1 MPLRIKDWN
10 KFQHFKDRKPPWIK
24 LYRDILDDPD
34 WHELDGDTAK
44 MLVSIWLIA
53 SEDETQQGY
62 LPDTR
67 RLAFRLRISESKLK
81 QSLTKLSHWLYQDDI
96 KVISDCY
103 QVDIPETETET
114 EKERERETKKEK
126 ETDSATAL
134 LANFGITGQLSKDFV
149 KNRKSKN
156 APITETALNRMK
168 TQADKAGLLMSE
180 AVEVCIERNWQGFNA
195 EWYGEKPKQTQKQLI
210 TEADINRSA
219 RPGETRDQVFKRL
232 QAAMDR

>member
-1 MPLRIKDWN
+1 MALRIKDWN

-67 RLAFRLRISESKLK
+67 RLAFRLRITETKLK

-96 KVISDCY
+96 NVISDCY

-114 EKERERETKKEK
+114 EKERETKKEK
-126 ETDSATAL
+126 ETDLRKPERSAVPYSEIVDLYHQKLPMLAQVYKMTTLRKNKVKL
-134 LANFGITGQLSKDFV
+134 LWHEELQSLNAWENYFDFISQSAFLTGKTIGKDGRAFIADFDFIVNQTNFV
-149 KNRKSKN
+149 K
-156 APITETALNRMK
+156 I
-168 TQADKAGLLMSE
+168 
-180 AVEVCIERNWQGFNA
+180 A
-195 EWYGEKPKQTQKQLI
+195 EEKYHGKK
-210 TEADINRSA
+210 
-219 RPGETRDQVFKRL
+219 V
-232 QAAMDR
+232 